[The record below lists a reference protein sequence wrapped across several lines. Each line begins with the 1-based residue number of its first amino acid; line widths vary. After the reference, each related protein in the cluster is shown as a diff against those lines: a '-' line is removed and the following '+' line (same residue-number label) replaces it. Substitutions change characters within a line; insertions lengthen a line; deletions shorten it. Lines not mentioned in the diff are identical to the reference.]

1 MDILK
6 LAQDIIN
13 GKRLKREDK
22 MDFFIDC
29 DLDSLCK
36 GADMIRKAMV
46 GDKVDLCAVIS
57 GKGGRCH
64 ENCKYCAQSIHNNAE
79 CEVFDF
85 IPEERI
91 IEACMINAKEGVDR
105 FSIVTAGRG
114 LNGKEFDSA
123 VNAYERM
130 HKECDI
136 DLCASLGFID
146 EDQIKRLHEAGVSC
160 YHHNIETS
168 KRYFPNICTTHTYD
182 MKIDT
187 IRKVKAEGMKI
198 CSGGIIGMGENW
210 HDRIDMAVS
219 LSELNVDSIPINIL
233 MPKEGTEFAD
243 NELISED
250 DVMRTIAIFRYINP
264 TANVRLA
271 AGRSFFYNDGER
283 AFSSG
288 ASASITGNYL
298 TSKAHA
304 NIRSDREM
312 LKRIGRKVR

>member
-1 MDILK
+1 MDVLK

-13 GKRLKREDK
+13 GKRLKREDN
-22 MDFFIDC
+22 MNFFIDC
-29 DLDSLCK
+29 GLEAICK
-36 GADMIRKAMV
+36 GADMIRKELV

-57 GKGGRCH
+57 GKGGRCS
-64 ENCKYCAQSIHNNAE
+64 ENCKYCAQSVHNNAE

-85 IPEERI
+85 IPEDRI

-105 FSIVTAGRG
+105 FSIATAGRG
-114 LNGKEFDSA
+114 LKGKEFDSA
-123 VNAYERM
+123 VHAYERM

-146 EDQIKRLHEAGVSC
+146 EEQIKRLHEAGVSC

-168 KRYFPNICTTHTYD
+168 KRYFSNICTTHTYD

-233 MPKEGTEFAD
+233 MPKEGTALSD
-243 NELISED
+243 MELISED
-250 DVMRTIAIFRYINP
+250 DVMRTIAVFRYINP
-264 TANVRLA
+264 TADVRLA
-271 AGRSFFYNDGER
+271 AGRSFFYNDGEK

-312 LKRIGRKVR
+312 LRRIGRKVR